1 MKTIAVA
8 NQKGGVGKT
17 TTAVNLGAGLA
28 IEGHRVLM
36 IDLDS
41 QCNLTRTFLSPDLIQ
56 NTLANVLLDEKGARL
71 PFAASIY
78 ETHIQNLDLA
88 ASHIRLARL
97 EKSGQ
102 FDDLFRLKDALG
114 LLETEYDFV
123 FIDCPPSLG
132 VIVTQALLA
141 SDYALIP
148 VAAEYYAF
156 EGTQDLEETI
166 KSVNRSNPQLTIL
179 GYIVTRFDART
190 TASADSL
197 AQAQSMFGD
206 KLFETLIR
214 SNTHLIAAPAYRQS
228 IYEYAQSSRGSED
241 YTNLTR
247 EFLTRMEM
255 TSKVKLISKE
265 RRGRS
270 AATK

>member
-1 MKTIAVA
+1 MKTIAIS

-28 IEGHRVLM
+28 IEGYRVLL

-41 QCNLTRTFLSPDLIQ
+41 QCNLTRTFIAPEMIT
-56 NTLANVLLDEKGARL
+56 NTLVSVLIDDKGERL
-71 PFAASIY
+71 PFSAAIY

-102 FDDLFRLKDALG
+102 FDDLFRLKDALAP
-114 LLETEYDFV
+114 LETEYDFV
-123 FIDCPPSLG
+123 LIDCPPSLG

-141 SDYALIP
+141 SDSVLIP
-148 VAAEYYAF
+148 LAAEYYAF

-166 KSVNRSNPQLTIL
+166 KSIRRSNPALAIL
-179 GYIVTRFDART
+179 GYVVTRFDART
-190 TASADSL
+190 TASADAY
-197 AQAQSMFGD
+197 AQARTMFGD
-206 KLFETLIR
+206 KLLETLIR

-228 IYEYAQSSRGSED
+228 IHEYAQNSRGSED
-241 YTNLTR
+241 YMNLMH
-247 EFLTRMEM
+247 ELLARMEM
-255 TSKVKLISKE
+255 TQKVRLIKQE
-265 RRGRS
+265 RRSGS
-270 AATK
+270 AK